1 MKQFARVTVRLAV
14 LAAALLAAACTQ
26 TVRSEVSRFHT
37 MSFTPGQQTV
47 AIAPRG
53 EQVGSPEFKF
63 YADAVMQRLVGAGFT
78 PAANPDAANVIGF
91 IDYTVGEGQTIF
103 TSTPVYG
110 SLGYGF
116 GDPFYDPFYRGRGR
130 RGSSSYGVVGTQTQ
144 ADIVYP
150 RTFKLELNDQVAP
163 GKLGDKVYE
172 GKARSNGT
180 SASFARVGVCLID
193 SLFANFPGG
202 TGRTE
207 VVAVNAET
215 CMR

>member
-1 MKQFARVTVRLAV
+1 MKQFARVPVRFAI
-14 LAAALLAAACTQ
+14 LAAALLVAACTQ

-37 MSFTPGQQTV
+37 LGLTPNQQTV

-53 EQVGSPEFKF
+53 EQIGSPEFKF

-78 PAANPDAANVIGF
+78 PAANADAADIIGF

-130 RGSSSYGVVGTQTQ
+130 RSSTYGVVGTQTT
-144 ADIVYP
+144 ADVIYP
-150 RTFKLELNDQVAP
+150 RIFKLELNDQLTP

-172 GKARSNGT
+172 GRAVSNGT
-180 SASFARVGVCLID
+180 SQSFARVGLCLID
-193 SLFANFPGG
+193 SIFANFPGG

-215 CMR
+215 CLR